1 MKGRRHRG
9 LMAGSGRSWA
19 ALGFT
24 MLVLMAVGAGAVRAQ
39 EIEPD
44 SLRARAEVR
53 DRVPPPAVVED
64 DFSRRAGLEVGAVVL
79 TGVAHLGLASADA
92 GPLLIPIAALGWGGY
107 AWHRNRVEDEFPA
120 RLGLRADGL
129 GPAFRGASLVAL
141 AATGVMA
148 GIGASQGTLDL
159 HRDMLPLMALY
170 PAWGL
175 LQQTLVQGFVA
186 GNLSR
191 GDAWTASPYA
201 VVPISAAMFAAA
213 HVPNWELTAATAA
226 LGLAFTPIYL
236 EHENVWPL
244 GLYHG
249 VLGALFYFWV
259 LDRNPWQET
268 VGRQ

>member
-1 MKGRRHRG
+1 
-9 LMAGSGRSWA
+9 MASSGRACA
-19 ALGFT
+19 AGGFT
-24 MLVLMAVGAGAVRAQ
+24 ALMLVAAGAGAVCAQ
-39 EIEPD
+39 EIETD
-44 SLRARAEVR
+44 SARAGAGVG
-53 DRVPPPAVVED
+53 DRMPPQAIPRN
-64 DFSRRAGLEVGAVVL
+64 DFSTRAGLEIGAVVL
-79 TGVAHLGLASADA
+79 TGAAHLGLASVDA
-92 GPLLIPIAALGWGGY
+92 GPLLMPVAALGWGGY
-107 AWHRNRVEDEFPA
+107 AWHRNRVENDFPA
-120 RLGLRADGL
+120 RLGLSSDGL
-129 GPAFRGASLVAL
+129 APAFRDASLVAL

-159 HRDMLPLMALY
+159 HGDMLPLMALY

-191 GDAWTASPYA
+191 AGGWMASPYA

-213 HVPNWELTAATAA
+213 HVPNWELTAATAT

-268 VGRQ
+268 FGGR

>member
-1 MKGRRHRG
+1 MGP
-9 LMAGSGRSWA
+9 SGRAWA
-19 ALGFT
+19 ARGFA
-24 MLVLMAVGAGAVRAQ
+24 VLMLLAAGAGALRAQ

-44 SLRARAEVR
+44 SLRARAAVR
-53 DRVPPPAVVED
+53 DSMAPPAVAGN
-64 DFSRRAGLEVGAVVL
+64 DFSSRGGFEIGAVML
-79 TGVAHLGLASADA
+79 TGVAHLGLASIDA
-92 GPLLIPIAALGWGGY
+92 GPLLIPIAAFGWGGY
-107 AWHRNRVEDEFPA
+107 AWHRNRVEDDFPA

-129 GPAFRGASLVAL
+129 GPAFRDASLVAL
-141 AATGVMA
+141 AATGAMA
-148 GIGASQGTLDL
+148 GIGASQGTLEL

-191 GDAWTASPYA
+191 GNARMASPYA

-268 VGRQ
+268 VGAR